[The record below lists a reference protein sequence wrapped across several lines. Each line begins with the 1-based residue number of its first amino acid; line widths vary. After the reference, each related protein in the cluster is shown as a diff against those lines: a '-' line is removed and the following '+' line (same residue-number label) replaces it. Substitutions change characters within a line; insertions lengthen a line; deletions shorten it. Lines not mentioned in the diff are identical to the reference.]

1 MCLPL
6 LGEGAAPHVRGRL
19 PDAWPRPGLP
29 EWSRAGGRRCAEGG
43 RSVRIWILDSGGRG
57 LRCEC
62 LPQENRFIAKGSSG
76 LSFPPGR
83 SSASLCMRLGT
94 LAVPTAPHLERAW
107 NSVLHF
113 LWIRSERMLRLVT
126 WVGRTS
132 GHVWVPS
139 PVAAGRA
146 ARVGRGSGGTVTGAG
161 KSLIGLGWPCGRS
174 SGPCPDAGVRSRS
187 QVQSTF

>member
-1 MCLPL
+1 MIFATQVLSSFRETLRSARCLPL

-43 RSVRIWILDSGGRG
+43 RSVRIWILDSGGREF
-57 LRCEC
+57 RCEV
-62 LPQENRFIAKGSSG
+62 SSVRKQVYCEG
-76 LSFPPGR
+76 ELRSYVSPGR

-94 LAVPTAPHLERAW
+94 LAVSTAPYLERAW
-107 NSVLHF
+107 NSMLHF
-113 LWIRSERMLRLVT
+113 LRFRSEHMLRLVT

-132 GHVWVPS
+132 EHVWVPS

-146 ARVGRGSGGTVTGAG
+146 EGGKGNSKKEEVGIDRDLFGAG
-161 KSLIGLGWPCGRS
+161 F
-174 SGPCPDAGVRSRS
+174 V
-187 QVQSTF
+187 